1 MHKLN
6 QLTTVNTNLFV
17 PVVKETVPIVER
29 IHKEA
34 YPPEMRVWTKEL
46 LENDAIIERQIG
58 HFSFLLYNGTYA
70 GHCLALVD
78 DSFIE
83 PESGQRALFVA
94 DMVVKPELQGMGYG
108 RLLAQEVLRRASEA
122 NIDRIEFCAREATS
136 YLAINQ
142 SSHTEKI
149 LSSAG
154 FNKFEIGRQKFN
166 ESLPDSEYGRLI
178 VLQKQASK

>member
-1 MHKLN
+1 MPKSDL
-6 QLTTVNTNLFV
+6 LYKPVPSFVELSDTNLDEVFAIHHAAYPTEMHV
-17 PVVKETVPIVER
+17 WNRELLTCNLVKER
-29 IHKEA
+29 I
-34 YPPEMRVWTKEL
+34 MGR
-46 LENDAIIERQIG
+46 
-58 HFSFLLYNGTYA
+58 FSFLLYDGTYA

-94 DMVVKPELQGMGYG
+94 DMVVRPELQGMGYG

-154 FNKFEIGRQKFN
+154 FNKFEIGRQKFSK
-166 ESLPDSEYGRLI
+166 SLPDSEYGRLI